1 MLSPDQIGA
10 ARRLIYTLKK
20 KKNVKDVFK
29 LASEG
34 LDIHVNTLYKIRG
47 NFSKEGK
54 VLCSFKGTIRTVRMK
69 FVAME
74 WFEPMRI
81 EAERIRLIEKRVVE
95 LLNIQIWILDE
106 HNITIG
112 RSRLRYRV
120 SIKDGVSIYE
130 IAYTFFK
137 ARIRKLRQDCLKRR
151 HWYDKIIKGNRDRYN
166 LFRKENLPLDDLKDI
181 VYINL
186 NEKLR

>member
-1 MLSPDQIGA
+1 LEKAFSKPTRNGHALSQDQIGA
-10 ARRLIYTLKK
+10 ARRLIYTLKE
-20 KKNVKDVFK
+20 KNVKDLFK

-54 VLCSFKGTIRTVRMK
+54 VLCSFKGRTRRVRMK

-74 WFEPMRI
+74 WFEPIRL
-81 EAERIRLIEKRVVE
+81 EAERIRLIEKRAIE
-95 LLNIQIWILDE
+95 LPDIQKWLLDE

-120 SIKDGVSIYE
+120 
-130 IAYTFFK
+130 
-137 ARIRKLRQDCLKRR
+137 
-151 HWYDKIIKGNRDRYN
+151 
-166 LFRKENLPLDDLKDI
+166 
-181 VYINL
+181 
-186 NEKLR
+186 

>member
-1 MLSPDQIGA
+1 MEKI
-10 ARRLIYTLKK
+10 
-20 KKNVKDVFK
+20 VKDVFK

-54 VLCSFKGTIRTVRMK
+54 VLCSFKGRTRRVRMK

-95 LLNIQIWILDE
+95 LLDIQKWILDE

-120 SIKDGVSIYE
+120 
-130 IAYTFFK
+130 
-137 ARIRKLRQDCLKRR
+137 
-151 HWYDKIIKGNRDRYN
+151 
-166 LFRKENLPLDDLKDI
+166 
-181 VYINL
+181 
-186 NEKLR
+186 

>member
-1 MLSPDQIGA
+1 LEKAFSKPTRNGHALSQDQIGA
-10 ARRLIYTLKK
+10 ARRLIYTLKE
-20 KKNVKDVFK
+20 KNVKDLFK

-34 LDIHVNTLYKIRG
+34 FDIHVNTLYKIRG

-54 VLCSFKGTIRTVRMK
+54 VLCSFKGRTRRVRMK

-95 LLNIQIWILDE
+95 LLDIQKWILDE

-120 SIKDGVSIYE
+120 
-130 IAYTFFK
+130 
-137 ARIRKLRQDCLKRR
+137 
-151 HWYDKIIKGNRDRYN
+151 
-166 LFRKENLPLDDLKDI
+166 
-181 VYINL
+181 
-186 NEKLR
+186 